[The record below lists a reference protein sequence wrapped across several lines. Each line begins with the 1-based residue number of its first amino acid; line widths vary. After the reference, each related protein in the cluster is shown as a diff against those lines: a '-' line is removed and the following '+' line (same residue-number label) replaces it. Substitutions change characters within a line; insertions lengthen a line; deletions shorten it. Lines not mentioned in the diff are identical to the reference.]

1 MEIKPTIIPASE
13 ITMKHLEE
21 LAQQLF
27 QQQIIKTED
36 LLKFESPNAGLIK
49 TIDLKP
55 LEFHEGSIVTQGFTL
70 DGQWKPAHI
79 VFRTKHN
86 RRKVKVIDALIT
98 PEMAV
103 LYVDKDTRNWP
114 YTKGCELC
122 CDRQPFYT
130 GDGIISKIKKS
141 FSSPQGTIYFQHC
154 PLLYDL

>member
-13 ITMKHLEE
+13 ITMQHLED
-21 LAQQLF
+21 LVQQLL
-27 QQQIIKTED
+27 QQQMIKTED
-36 LLKFESPNAGLIK
+36 LLTVVHNRGWVK

-70 DGQWKPAHI
+70 DEKWKPTYI
-79 VFRTKHN
+79 VFKTKHN

-98 PEMAV
+98 PEIAV

-122 CDRQPFYT
+122 CNRQLLYT
-130 GDGIISKIKKS
+130 GDGIMSQIKS
-141 FSSPQGTIYFQHC
+141 FSSPQGTIHFQYD
-154 PLLYDL
+154 PLFDNL

>member
-1 MEIKPTIIPASE
+1 MEIKPTITPASE
-13 ITMKHLEE
+13 MTMKHLEE
-21 LAQQLF
+21 TMQQLF
-27 QQQIIKTED
+27 QQRMIKTED
-36 LLKFESPNAGLIK
+36 LLTFGHPRGWVK
-49 TIDLKP
+49 TVDLKP

-70 DGQWKPAHI
+70 DEQWKPTHI

-122 CDRQPFYT
+122 CDRQLLYT
-130 GDGIISKIKKS
+130 DDGIMSQIES
-141 FSSPQGTIYFQHC
+141 FSSPQGTIHFQHD
-154 PLLYDL
+154 PLLDDS

>member
-13 ITMKHLEE
+13 ITMQHLED

-36 LLKFESPNAGLIK
+36 LLKFGRPRFEWIK

-70 DGQWKPAHI
+70 DKNWKPTHI

-86 RRKVKVIDALIT
+86 RRKVKVIDTLIT
-98 PEMAV
+98 PEMAI
-103 LYVDKDTRNWP
+103 LYVDKDTRNWS

-122 CDRQPFYT
+122 CDRQMFYT
-130 GDGIISKIKKS
+130 GDGIMSQIKS
-141 FSSPQGTIYFQHC
+141 FSSPYGTIHFQHD
-154 PLLYDL
+154 PLLDDL

>member
-1 MEIKPTIIPASE
+1 MEIKPIITSDSE
-13 ITMKHLEE
+13 ITMEYLEE

-27 QQQIIKTED
+27 PQQIIKTKG
-36 LLKFESPNAGLIK
+36 LLKFGRPHYGEIK

-70 DGQWKPAHI
+70 DKQWKPTHI

-98 PEMAV
+98 PEMAI

-122 CDRQPFYT
+122 CDRQMFYT
-130 GDGIISKIKKS
+130 GDGIMAQIKS
-141 FSSPQGTIYFQHC
+141 FSSPQGTIHFQYN
-154 PLLYDL
+154 PLFDNL

>member
-1 MEIKPTIIPASE
+1 MEIKPTITSASE

-21 LAQQLF
+21 LSQQLF
-27 QQQIIKTED
+27 QPQIIKTEY
-36 LLKFESPNAGLIK
+36 LWKFESPHAEWIN

-70 DGQWKPAHI
+70 DEQWKPTHI

-86 RRKVKVIDALIT
+86 RRKVKVIDTLIT

-114 YTKGCELC
+114 YTKECKLY
-122 CDRQPFYT
+122 CDRQLLYI
-130 GDGIISKIKKS
+130 GDGIMSQIKS
-141 FSSPQGTIYFQHC
+141 FSSP
-154 PLLYDL
+154 

>member
-1 MEIKPTIIPASE
+1 MEIKPTIIPASK

-36 LLKFESPNAGLIK
+36 LLKFESPHAGWVK

-70 DGQWKPAHI
+70 DEQWKPTHI

-130 GDGIISKIKKS
+130 GDGIMSQIKKS
-141 FSSPQGTIYFQHC
+141 FSSPQGTIYFQHG
-154 PLLYDL
+154 PLLDDL

>member
-1 MEIKPTIIPASE
+1 MEIKHTIIPASK

-27 QQQIIKTED
+27 QQQMIKTED
-36 LLKFESPNAGLIK
+36 LLTFGHRRGWVK
-49 TIDLKP
+49 TIGLKP
-55 LEFHEGSIVTQGFTL
+55 LEFFEGSIITQGFTL
-70 DGQWKPAHI
+70 DETWKPTHI

-122 CDRQPFYT
+122 CDRQPFYI
-130 GDGIISKIKKS
+130 GDGIMSQIKS
-141 FSSPQGTIYFQHC
+141 FSSPQGTIYFQHG
-154 PLLYDL
+154 PLLDDL